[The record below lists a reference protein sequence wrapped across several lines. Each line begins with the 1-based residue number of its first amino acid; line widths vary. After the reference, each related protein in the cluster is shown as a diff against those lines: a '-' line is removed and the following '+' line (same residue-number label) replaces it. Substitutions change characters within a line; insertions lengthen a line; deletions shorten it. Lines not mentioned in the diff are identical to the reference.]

1 MHYPETIRHLIEC
14 FKKLPGIGEKTAERL
29 ALSTLTLDDEI
40 IELFS
45 ESIKNVKTKIKRCK
59 KCNNLTE
66 NELCDICSDQ
76 SRDRSIIC
84 VVEDPKNII
93 LFEKVG
99 SYNGVYHVLDN
110 LISPLD
116 GINPED
122 INLDKLIDR
131 IEKEN
136 IKEVI
141 IAVKPSI
148 EGETTALYIVKL
160 LQGKEVVVSKI
171 ANGIPIGADM
181 EYIDALTLEMALEDR
196 KKISEIVE

>member
-1 MHYPETIRHLIEC
+1 MNYPETIRHLIEC

-76 SRDRSIIC
+76 SRDKSIIC

-99 SYNGVYHVLDN
+99 SYNGIYHVLDN

-160 LQGKEVVVSKI
+160 LEGKEVVVSKI

-196 KKISEIVE
+196 KKISEIIE